1 MPQSGEAKS
10 TLKQLGSAAVGMVGA
25 LALNEAL
32 GATFKEIFGSDS
44 GLYAYAVIVSL
55 FSIMMIA
62 ILKLKVESWA
72 EGKGGE
78 RGKALVTLFRV
89 SFCLLSA
96 KAWGDAFETSD
107 STWTIFGVA
116 LGLTFALVIAIILSF
131 MAFDKWNSSNAK
143 ASWPG
148 PISGFITY
156 FLTGLVLWMPITFGF
171 VTGVMWSL
179 FFETLIKDVIDS
191 DGARIVVAF
200 VYAVITIP
208 LAIGII
214 LITNRVKDKGWCC
227 PGRLSEPCCGL
238 ENKVAEPLVTMFEG
252 EASAIMAF
260 AWDAAIRMLWYSAD
274 SSDESANGADAELW
288 MVILYAVVAT
298 ILGVGAVLLVGR
310 CV

>member
-1 MPQSGEAKS
+1 M
-10 TLKQLGSAAVGMVGA
+10 
-25 LALNEAL
+25 
-32 GATFKEIFGSDS
+32 I
-44 GLYAYAVIVSL
+44 
-55 FSIMMIA
+55 IA
-62 ILKLKVESWA
+62 ILKLKA
-72 EGKGGE
+72 EPLATQKGGE
-78 RGKALVTLFRV
+78 RGKALVTLFKV

-96 KAWGDAFETSD
+96 KAWGDALETSG

-116 LGLTFALVIAIILSF
+116 LGLTFALVIGIILAF
-131 MAFDKWNSSNAK
+131 MAYDKWNSSNAK
-143 ASWPG
+143 SSWPW

-156 FLTGLVLWMPITFGF
+156 LMTGLVLWMPITFGF

-179 FFETLIKDVIDS
+179 FFETLIKDVISS
-191 DGARIVVAF
+191 DGARVVIAF

-214 LITNRVKDKGWCC
+214 LMTNRVKERGWCC

-238 ENKVAEPLVTMFEG
+238 ENKVADPLVTMFEG

-260 AWDAAIRMLWYSAD
+260 AWDAAIRMLWYSPDGSTDSAD
-274 SSDESANGADAELW
+274 SSNAELW